1 MNIAEL
7 ARRVGCPLEELRL
20 ALPRLGFDI
29 GGRAIKVDDRIAWK
43 IVQNWPRLK
52 REWEKI
58 VAAEKPEE
66 EALAEEV
73 TEKVKQK
80 IKLPAVLSVRD
91 FASRL
96 NLPTS
101 RVISELMKNGILAS
115 LNERLD
121 FSTASI
127 LAEDL
132 GFIPEQETQG
142 EENQEE
148 VVTDILQE
156 ELSKEKENTLQARPP
171 VVVVMG
177 HVDHGKTKLLDAI
190 RKTNVVASEAGGIT
204 QHIGAYQTSYNGQ
217 TITFIDTPGHEAFT
231 TMRSRGARVADV
243 AILVVAA
250 DDGVQPQ
257 TIEALKIIRAAK
269 VPFLVAMNKIDK
281 ESADQ
286 EKVKSQL
293 AQENV
298 VSEQWGGQIPFVPIS
313 AKLGQ
318 GIDNLLQTVL
328 ILAEMG
334 KDKIRANPQ
343 SAALATVIESHLDPG
358 EGAVA
363 TLLVQNGT
371 LCRNDYL
378 VFENT
383 LFGRVKAMRYWNGAP
398 AENALPGTPV
408 RVLGFK
414 VVPSVGD
421 MIRGAKKAEGLEK
434 AKADFYRQAVKAAE
448 PEEVKKK
455 KQEKQVFN
463 MILKTDV
470 QGSLEAIV
478 ASLEKMQHAEVE
490 VKIVEK
496 GVGVVGEADVSEA
509 EAHGAV
515 VYGFNVEPSEAA
527 RSLAQTKEVEIKSFK
542 IIYELLDD
550 VKARLEEKLPPEVVR
565 HPVGKAV
572 ILKVFRQEKAHAIVG
587 ARVEEGHLTP
597 EVDFNLLR
605 NSAMVGQGEIS
616 ELQSGKQAAKEIK
629 MGSECGLKI
638 STRASVRENDIIEAF
653 TEEKRARKI
662 SFENQ

>member
-20 ALPRLGFDI
+20 ALPKLGFDI
-29 GGRAIKVDDRIAWK
+29 GSHAIKVDDHVAWK
-43 IVQNWPRLK
+43 IVQNWSRLR

-58 VAAEKPEE
+58 AAAEKPEE
-66 EALAEEV
+66 AVEEQV
-73 TEKVKQK
+73 VAEKVKQI
-80 IKLPAVLSVRD
+80 IKLPAVLTVRD
-91 FASRL
+91 FAVRL

-132 GFIPEQETQG
+132 GFVPEQENKG
-142 EENQEE
+142 EENEE

-156 ELSKEKENTLQARPP
+156 ELSKEKIDALQPRPP

-204 QHIGAYQTSYNGQ
+204 QHIGAYQTLYKGKN
-217 TITFIDTPGHEAFT
+217 ITFIDTPGHEAFT

-257 TIEALKIIRAAK
+257 TVEALKIIRAAK

-281 ESADQ
+281 ENADQ

-298 VSEQWGGQIPFVPIS
+298 VSEQWGGQTPFVPIS

-318 GIDNLLQTVL
+318 GIDNLLETVL
-328 ILAEMG
+328 ILAEME
-334 KDKIRANPQ
+334 KDKIKANPD
-343 SAALATVIESHLDPG
+343 SAALATVVESHLDSG

-383 LFGRVKAMRYWNGAP
+383 LFGRVKAMKYWNGVSV
-398 AENALPGTPV
+398 EKALPGTPV

-421 MIRGAKKAEGLEK
+421 MIRGNKKAEGLEK
-434 AKADFYRQAVKAAE
+434 AKADFYRQAVKTVE
-448 PEEVKKK
+448 PEETKSK
-455 KQEKQVFN
+455 KQEKQFFN
-463 MILKTDV
+463 MVLKADV
-470 QGSLEAIV
+470 QGSLEAII
-478 ASLEKMQHAEVE
+478 ASLEKMQHPEVE

-496 GVGVVGEADVSEA
+496 GVGAIGEADVSEA

-515 VYGFNVEPSEAA
+515 IYGFNVEPSEAA
-527 RSLAQTKEVEIKSFK
+527 QSLAQTKGMEIKSFK

-550 VKARLEEKLPPEVVR
+550 VKARLEEKLAPEIVR

-572 ILKVFRQEKAHAIVG
+572 ILKVFRSEKTYAIAG
-587 ARVEEGHLTP
+587 ARVEDGHLAAG
-597 EVDFNLLR
+597 VDFNLFR
-605 NSAMVGQGEIS
+605 NDAIIGQGEIS
-616 ELQSGKQAAKEIK
+616 ELQSGKQSAKEIK

-638 STRASVRENDIIEAF
+638 STRASVREGDIIEAF
-653 TEEKRARKI
+653 TEEKRPRKI
-662 SFENQ
+662 SF